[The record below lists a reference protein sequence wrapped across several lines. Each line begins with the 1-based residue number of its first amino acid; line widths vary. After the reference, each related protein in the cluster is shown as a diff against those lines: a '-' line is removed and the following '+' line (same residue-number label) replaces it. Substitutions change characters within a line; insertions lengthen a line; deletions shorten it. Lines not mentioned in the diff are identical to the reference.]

1 MILALG
7 FLLVALIY
15 SSVGFGGGSTYIAL
29 LAVSDQPVVHIPIV
43 ALSCNIIVVAIGSF
57 MALVRRGVDWRIAA
71 PFFLASV
78 PMAFIGGTLRLTDQ
92 VFFLLL
98 AVSLLVSAVLMLV
111 DTQTENI
118 EASRHSQW
126 PLALGIGGFLGLL
139 SGMVGIGGGIFLAP
153 ILHYLRWS
161 SAKTIA
167 AICSLFIL
175 VNSSAGLLGQILKVG
190 AETWVNAMSLNALL
204 LLAVLIGGVVG
215 ARVVI
220 EGINQRQVKRV
231 TAVLIFL
238 VGLRLAGQA
247 MS

>member
-29 LAVSDQPVVHIPIV
+29 LAVSDQPVAYIPIV
-43 ALSCNIIVVAIGSF
+43 ALSCNILVVAIGSF

-78 PMAFIGGTLRLTDQ
+78 PMAFVGGTLRLTDQ

-98 AVSLLVSAVLMLV
+98 AISLLVSAVLMVV

-118 EASRHSQW
+118 EGSRHSQW
-126 PLALGIGGFLGLL
+126 PLAFGIGGCLGLL

-153 ILHYLRWS
+153 VLHYLRWS

-175 VNSSAGLLGQILKVG
+175 VNSSAGLLGQVVKVG
-190 AETWVNAMSLNALL
+190 AETWVDAMSANVLL
-204 LLAVLIGGVVG
+204 LLAVVIGGIIG
-215 ARVVI
+215 GRVVI
-220 EGINQRQVKRV
+220 EGINQRQVKRA

-238 VGLRLAGQA
+238 VGLRLAWQTL
-247 MS
+247 S

>member
-1 MILALG
+1 MILALA

-29 LAVSDQPVVHIPIV
+29 LAISDQPVVHIPIV
-43 ALSCNIIVVAIGSF
+43 ALSCNILVVAIGSF

-78 PMAFIGGTLRLTDQ
+78 PMAFIGGTVRLTDE

-118 EASRHSQW
+118 EGSRHSQW

-175 VNSSAGLLGQILKVG
+175 VNSSAGLLGQIFKLG
-190 AETWVNAMSLNALL
+190 ADTWANAMSVNALL
-204 LLAVLIGGVVG
+204 LLAVVIGGIIG
-215 ARVVI
+215 GRVVI
-220 EGINQRQVKRV
+220 EGINQRQVKRT
-231 TAVLIFL
+231 TAALIFL
-238 VGLRLAGQA
+238 VGLRLAWQTV
-247 MS
+247 S

>member
-29 LAVSDQPVVHIPIV
+29 LAVSDQPVAYIPIV
-43 ALSCNIIVVAIGSF
+43 ALSCNILVVAIGSF
-57 MALVRRGVDWRIAA
+57 MALVRRGVDWQIAA

-98 AVSLLVSAVLMLV
+98 AISLLVSAVLMVV

-153 ILHYLRWS
+153 VLHYLRWS

-220 EGINQRQVKRV
+220 EGINQRQVKRA

-238 VGLRLAGQA
+238 VGLRLAWQTL
-247 MS
+247 S